1 MVVYPIENQQTGS
14 HRFDEAWPFPGR
26 MLPTTEVIM
35 APGELRIPGEAEEGI
50 LIGDKRYSGVNLT
63 LDNCMLPP
71 EQLERSPSAEQ
82 GLPPHTEEQL
92 RTQGCE
98 LIQAAGILL
107 RLPQVA
113 MATGQI
119 LFQRFFYCK
128 SFIRHCA
135 ETVAMACVHLASKIE
150 EEPRRVRDVLNVFHR
165 LKHSKG
171 SRTFLA
177 LPLDANYISM
187 KSQVI
192 KAERR
197 VLKELGFCVHVKH
210 PHKIIVMYLQVLECE
225 KNTKLVQMAWN
236 YMNDSLRTDVF
247 LRFSA
252 ETVACACI
260 YLSARTLQIPLPDQP
275 PWFWLF
281 GATEEDLR
289 EICHRILRLY
299 TLPRVP
305 LSRLQQLVNECQ
317 QVLDSTRGKPGLG
330 GALLPMNGTPSL
342 DAPTSFSPT
351 SKTGSPASA
360 RVTRGSPL
368 SQVAL
373 KKACRKLT
381 NGDGKSR
388 LSRSDDRREG
398 RLESPSHSSRRR
410 RSRSVSSPTRSLS
423 PVHRRKPPADRERE
437 RERESERR
445 KERERERERGRKEK
459 YAAHRR

>member
-1 MVVYPIENQQTGS
+1 
-14 HRFDEAWPFPGR
+14 
-26 MLPTTEVIM
+26 MLPIAESTM

-50 LIGDKRYSGVNLT
+50 LIGDKRYSGVILT
-63 LDNCMLPP
+63 LDNCLLSP
-71 EQLERSPSAEQ
+71 ERLERSPSAEQ
-82 GLPPHTEEQL
+82 GLPPDTEEQL
-92 RTQGCE
+92 RQQGCE

-128 SFIRHCA
+128 SFIRHCV

-150 EEPRRVRDVLNVFHR
+150 EEPRRIRDVLNVFHR
-165 LKHSKG
+165 LKHG
-171 SRTFLA
+171 QESRTFTPF
-177 LPLDANYISM
+177 PLDANYINM

-260 YLSARTLQIPLPDQP
+260 YLSARSLQIPLPDQP
-275 PWFWLF
+275 PWFLLF

-289 EICHRILRLY
+289 EICRRILRLY
-299 TLPRVP
+299 TLPKVS
-305 LSRLQQLVNECQ
+305 LSSLQQFVAECRQ
-317 QVLDSTRGKPGLG
+317 TLDAARGKMGLG
-330 GALLPMNGTPSL
+330 AGLIPVNGTPTL
-342 DAPTSFSPT
+342 DPPTNFSPT
-351 SKTGSPASA
+351 SKTGSPAGVQVN
-360 RVTRGSPL
+360 RESPL

-373 KKACRKLT
+373 KQACRKLT
-381 NGDGKSR
+381 NGDGKTR
-388 LSRSDDRREG
+388 LSRSDERREPHPT
-398 RLESPSHSSRRR
+398 SPPHSPKRR
-410 RSRSVSSPTRSLS
+410 RSRSVSSPARSLS
-423 PVHRRKPPADRERE
+423 PVHRRKQPADRDRGDRERERERDRERERRKERDRERE
-437 RERESERR
+437 RERERAR
-445 KERERERERGRKEK
+445 KDR

>member
-1 MVVYPIENQQTGS
+1 MEQGQTGS
-14 HRFDEAWPFPGR
+14 YRSYDVYPFPGC
-26 MLPTTEVIM
+26 MLPTTEVIIM
-35 APGELRIPGEAEEGI
+35 APGELRIPGEAEDGI
-50 LIGDKRYSGVNLT
+50 LIGDKRYSGVTLT
-63 LDNCMLPP
+63 LDNCLLSPDR
-71 EQLERSPSAEQ
+71 LERSPSAEQ
-82 GLPPHTEEQL
+82 GLPLDTEEQL

-107 RLPQVA
+107 RMPQVA

-128 SFIRHCA
+128 SFIRHCV

-165 LKHSKG
+165 LKHSRG
-171 SRTFLA
+171 NRTA
-177 LPLDANYISM
+177 PPLPLDANYISM

-225 KNTKLVQMAWN
+225 KNPKLVQMAWN

-260 YLSARTLQIPLPDQP
+260 YLSARSLQIPLPDQP

-281 GATEEDLR
+281 GASEEDLR
-289 EICHRILRLY
+289 EICRRILRLY
-299 TLPRVP
+299 TLAQTP
-305 LSRLQQLVNECQ
+305 LPKLQQLVAECRYA
-317 QVLDSTRGKPGLG
+317 LDSTRVKPGQG
-330 GALLPMNGTPSL
+330 GALLSINGTPTL

-351 SKTGSPASA
+351 SKP
-360 RVTRGSPL
+360 
-368 SQVAL
+368 
-373 KKACRKLT
+373 ACRKLS
-381 NGDGKSR
+381 NGDGKTR
-388 LSRSDDRREG
+388 LSRSDERREEKS
-398 RLESPSHSSRRR
+398 ESPAHSPRRR
-410 RSRSVSSPTRSLS
+410 CERVKMERSRSVSSPVRSLS
-423 PVHRRKPPADRERE
+423 PTHRRKPPPAGRERDREKERERE
-437 RERESERR
+437 RERRR
-445 KERERERERGRKEK
+445 ERERERERGRKEK